1 MSKAAK
7 TIKRIMGELT
17 LLSLY
22 LITLKAIGW
31 LTTGWL
37 FALAPLLAVAVAKAI
52 ALTILLIEYISFR
65 HSHAKKQS
73 DK

>member
-37 FALAPLLAVAVAKAI
+37 FAFVPLLAVVFAKTA

-65 HSHAKKQS
+65 HTHAKKQS